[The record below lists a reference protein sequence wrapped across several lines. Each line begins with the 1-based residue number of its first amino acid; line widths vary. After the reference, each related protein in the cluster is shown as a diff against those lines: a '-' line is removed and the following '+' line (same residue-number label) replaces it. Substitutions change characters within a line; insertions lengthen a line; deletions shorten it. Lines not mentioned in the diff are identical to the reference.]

1 MTEPTTL
8 LETYIIRCG
17 DAPAANGKIIEW
29 KTAMDALDRLRR
41 IEELVRPAHAS
52 PYHRSMVPDC
62 AICAALEE
70 ADRRQRPSPSLVGT
84 ACPTTAPITARSPAT
99 CRSAST

>member
-41 IEELVRPAHAS
+41 IKE
-52 PYHRSMVPDC
+52 
-62 AICAALEE
+62 AARALLDADEAYQHSDSNDADDGLLAAGLREARITLRAELEE
-70 ADRRQRPSPSLVGT
+70 DR
-84 ACPTTAPITARSPAT
+84 
-99 CRSAST
+99 